1 MKFSVV
7 VCVKNEEKRILQCLR
22 SIKKNKPSEI
32 IVVDGNS
39 KDKTIKLAKTIT
51 KKVYIRKNSN
61 LTNDRQFGIDKCK
74 NELIAMIDADHI
86 LRENDILNLINEM
99 NFFKFDMI
107 QSQLEIY
114 RKNSLLN
121 IAENQTYDVVHNI
134 PGKKKMIGVAPAI
147 YKKKIFKKVVFDDY
161 ITETIEDADFI
172 YKLRK
177 KNFNFGIGK
186 VKIFQDHN
194 GNLKAYIKKF
204 MWYGKGDGEFI
215 RKNPSQTLNTF
226 YHLFI
231 RYNFIYT
238 LKSLYVLNF
247 LAIPFFWIQ
256 SIIRIY
262 AMFKYLFL
270 FNNSNRT

>member
-7 VCVKNEEKRILQCLR
+7 VCVKNEEKRILQCLK
-22 SIKKNKPSEI
+22 SIKKNKPNEI

-39 KDKTIKLAKTIT
+39 KDKTVKLAKTIT
-51 KKVYIRKNSN
+51 KKVFIRKNSN
-61 LTNDRQFGIDKCK
+61 LTNDRQFGVDKCK
-74 NELIAMIDADHI
+74 NKLIAMIDGDHI
-86 LRENDILNLINEM
+86 LRKNNILNLINEM

-114 RKNSLLN
+114 KKNSLIN

-134 PGKKKMIGVAPAI
+134 PGKRRMIGVAPAI
-147 YKKKIFKKVVFDDY
+147 YKKKIFRTVKFDDY
-161 ITETIEDADFI
+161 ITKTIEDADFI

-186 VKIFQDHN
+186 VKIYQDHN
-194 GNLKAYIKKF
+194 GNLDAYIKKF

-226 YHLFI
+226 YHIFI

-238 LKSLYVLNF
+238 LKSLYTLNF
-247 LAIPFFWIQ
+247 LAIPFFWTQ

-270 FNNSNRT
+270 FNNSN